1 MESHWKLP
9 PTLGWPATVMH
20 PRTKW
25 TLNNSTKILRKC
37 TTLKSAINFLRPCK
51 LNSQI
56 IYSVHYNKAEILTL
70 GESGAVVAANNT
82 ERVSTVPKPVPT
94 PDASSVGT
102 GRAGGSV
109 YPFPAFPLVLSPQ
122 RAKSISTYAPQ
133 QQFHNHHAPAYPRVV
148 YSQRPSQGKIE

>member
-9 PTLGWPATVMH
+9 PTLGWLATVMH

-25 TLNNSTKILRKC
+25 TLNHSIKILRKC

-109 YPFPAFPLVLSPQ
+109 YPSPRFRWSSRRNGQNQFPRMRPNSSSTTTTHPPTPVLST
-122 RAKSISTYAPQ
+122 RSGRRK
-133 QQFHNHHAPAYPRVV
+133 V
-148 YSQRPSQGKIE
+148 K